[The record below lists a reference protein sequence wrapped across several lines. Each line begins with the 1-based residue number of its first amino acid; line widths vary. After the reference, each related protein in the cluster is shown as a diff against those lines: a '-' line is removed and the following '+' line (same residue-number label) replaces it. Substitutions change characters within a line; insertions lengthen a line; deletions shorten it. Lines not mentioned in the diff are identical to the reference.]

1 MEKRI
6 NEKLEILTDRE
17 INSALRRTKSI
28 ETVIKKSNLK
38 TKPEVLINIIELRL
52 IIKQQSLLISSHV

>member
-6 NEKLEILTDRE
+6 NEKLEILTDRQ
-17 INSALRRTKSI
+17 INSVLRRTKSI

-38 TKPEVLINIIELRL
+38 TKQEVLNNINELRL
-52 IIKQQSLLISSHV
+52 IIKQQSLKISSHV